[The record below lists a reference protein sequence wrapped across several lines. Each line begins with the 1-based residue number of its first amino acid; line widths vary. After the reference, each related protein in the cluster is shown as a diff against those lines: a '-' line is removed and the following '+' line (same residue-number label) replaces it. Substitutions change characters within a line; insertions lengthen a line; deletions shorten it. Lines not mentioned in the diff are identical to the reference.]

1 MNRLQQWKTTVYCT
15 DHWEA
20 YGAAIPPEK
29 HCITKRE
36 TVAIERNNC
45 LQRHWLGRFR
55 RRTVIVSKSLQMVDL
70 SIALFAYY
78 RINGNMDAL
87 PSLHG

>member
-1 MNRLQQWKTTVYCT
+1 MDRLRLWKTDVYCT

-20 YGAAIPPEK
+20 YAAAIPSEK

-36 TVAIERNNC
+36 TTSIERNNGR
-45 LQRHWLGRFR
+45 QRHGLGRFR
-55 RRTVIVSKSLQMVDL
+55 RRTVIVSKSLEMVNL
-70 SIALFAYY
+70 TIALFAHY

-87 PSLHG
+87 LSLHG